1 MAWKNITKFM
11 IGSEWKDGKGSKGPK
26 GTSTLSVIVKKK
38 GLTQIQ
44 QIVNILLILGGR
56 YKGICLISLCN
67 FLYLRHF
74 PNK

>member
-11 IGSEWKDGKGSKGPK
+11 IGSEGKDGKGRKGTK

-38 GLTQIQ
+38 GLTQMR

-56 YKGICLISLCN
+56 YKGICLIKSL
-67 FLYLRHF
+67 
-74 PNK
+74 